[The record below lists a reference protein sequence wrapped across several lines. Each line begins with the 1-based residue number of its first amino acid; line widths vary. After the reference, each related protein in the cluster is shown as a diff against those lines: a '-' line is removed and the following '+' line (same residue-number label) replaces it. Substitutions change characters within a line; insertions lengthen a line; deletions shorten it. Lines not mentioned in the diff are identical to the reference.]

1 MSFPRMLPFKF
12 STGDNRAKPLR
23 DNARVTVSR
32 LLTEPCSVHYANL
45 RAHEPMGLIGKHS
58 VEKEGEVWE

>member
-12 STGDNRAKPLR
+12 STGDNRPKPLR
-23 DNARVTVSR
+23 NNARVTVSR

-45 RAHEPMGLIGKHS
+45 KVFIVVLTLSKGRCKIH
-58 VEKEGEVWE
+58 